1 MIVIEW
7 LQASP
12 TAALAAVFLF
22 GLLVGSFLNVV
33 ILRVPP
39 RMMWGWRR
47 EAREVLDLPAS
58 DEAQPPGIALKGSHC
73 PACGHALAWYENVP
87 LLSWLALR
95 GKCRACGT
103 GISVQY
109 PIVELLTGLAFAVC
123 VWRFGITLEAAAAIV
138 FSGLLIALSGIDW
151 RTRYLPDNL
160 TYPLLWIGLALSTTT
175 LFVSPSSAILGALA
189 GYLSLWTVYWGF
201 KLATGKEGMGY
212 GDFKLLAA
220 LGAWCGAAA
229 ILPIVLL
236 SSIVGALIGGVGL
249 ALQGRD
255 RATPIPFGPFLAIAG
270 WIWFLFGG
278 GIMDAYWNLMLPP
291 GAGRP

>member
-1 MIVIEW
+1 MLDLLIENR
-7 LQASP
+7 
-12 TAALAAVFLF
+12 TAAIAAVFLF

-39 RMMWGWRR
+39 RLMWGWRR
-47 EAREVLDLPAS
+47 EARDVLALPEV
-58 DEAQPPGIALKGSHC
+58 DEPRPPGVVVKGSHC
-73 PACGHALAWYENVP
+73 PACGHALSWYENLP

-95 GKCRACGT
+95 GRCKACGT
-103 GISVQY
+103 PISIQY
-109 PIVELLTGLAFAVC
+109 PIVELLTGLAFAAC
-123 VWRFGITLEAAAAIV
+123 VWRFGIGLEAAAALV
-138 FSGLLIALSGIDW
+138 FTGLLIALSGIDW
-151 RTRYLPDNL
+151 RTKLLPDDL
-160 TYPLLWIGLALSTTT
+160 TYPLLWLGLAASLAT
-175 LFVSPSSAILGALA
+175 LFVAPTAAILGALA

-220 LGAWCGAAA
+220 LGAWCGASA

-236 SSIVGALIGGVGL
+236 SSVVGAVIGGVGL
-249 ALQGRD
+249 AVQGRD

-278 GIMDAYWNLMLPP
+278 EIMDAYWGLMLPS
-291 GAGRP
+291 GAERP